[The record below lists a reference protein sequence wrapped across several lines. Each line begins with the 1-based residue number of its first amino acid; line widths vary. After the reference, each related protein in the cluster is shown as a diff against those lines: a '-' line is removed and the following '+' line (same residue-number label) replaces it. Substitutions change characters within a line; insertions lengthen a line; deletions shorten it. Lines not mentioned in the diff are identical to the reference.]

1 MENLIIKSANHT
13 FRVRANVLRFL
24 HMKNII
30 TDKALG
36 LLAMQAPTSVTK
48 FAASSPFLVLKRDL
62 QPR

>member
-1 MENLIIKSANHT
+1 MENLIIKGANHT

-30 TDKALG
+30 TDKA
-36 LLAMQAPTSVTK
+36 LAMQAPTSVTK

-62 QPR
+62 QPQ